1 LIFQNQGNYERSL
14 DYGLKSLRI
23 LEELN
28 DKSGIASTLLNI
40 GNVYYL
46 RKEYQQAKRYYFNS
60 LAIKRELAKNAMNQ
74 NIQKTLGNIAN
85 VYQKLNQPDSAFYF
99 FKLAIPLAK
108 QAGDLKN
115 LSLAYTE
122 IGLTHSRQKRYDS
135 ALYYY
140 NQSLA
145 IYKEGKFV
153 NEFDRATLLQS
164 ISETYL
170 EMRNFKRALAYAQE
184 SLAVAKRLNNA
195 NKLKEAYE
203 LLALLYERA
212 GNHSLALD
220 AMKKFLIYQDSL
232 VNSEKNIQIL
242 EIQTKYETEKKDSQI
257 NLLNRENE
265 LKQLA
270 IDRTYWIIG
279 TLILAITLMIM
290 GFVVWRGYQK
300 QKQKAA
306 EQEQKMLMREAQIR
320 AEIESQETERK
331 RFARDLHDGMG
342 QSISALKLILQ
353 TVSSDTPLMER
364 VSMVEKS
371 EMLLNEM
378 HREIRRIAFNLMPQ
392 TLMQHGLLTA
402 LRESAQRING
412 SGKVH
417 ITVNAYDMPTRLPE
431 VQEISLYRIIQEWI
445 NNVLKYA
452 ESSVI
457 DIQLFGYDTE
467 LNVII
472 EDNGKGFNPDVL
484 GRSHGNGWNNIR
496 SRLSLIK
503 GNFEL
508 DTKENRKGTTFII
521 KIPVTVKKESSIV
534 ETVS

>member
-1 LIFQNQGNYERSL
+1 
-14 DYGLKSLRI
+14 
-23 LEELN
+23 
-28 DKSGIASTLLNI
+28 
-40 GNVYYL
+40 
-46 RKEYQQAKRYYFNS
+46 
-60 LAIKRELAKNAMNQ
+60 
-74 NIQKTLGNIAN
+74 
-85 VYQKLNQPDSAFYF
+85 
-99 FKLAIPLAK
+99 
-108 QAGDLKN
+108 
-115 LSLAYTE
+115 
-122 IGLTHSRQKRYDS
+122 
-135 ALYYY
+135 
-140 NQSLA
+140 
-145 IYKEGKFV
+145 
-153 NEFDRATLLQS
+153 
-164 ISETYL
+164 
-170 EMRNFKRALAYAQE
+170 
-184 SLAVAKRLNNA
+184 
-195 NKLKEAYE
+195 
-203 LLALLYERA
+203 
-212 GNHSLALD
+212 
-220 AMKKFLIYQDSL
+220 
-232 VNSEKNIQIL
+232 
-242 EIQTKYETEKKDSQI
+242 
-257 NLLNRENE
+257 
-265 LKQLA
+265 
-270 IDRTYWIIG
+270 
-279 TLILAITLMIM
+279 
-290 GFVVWRGYQK
+290 
-300 QKQKAA
+300 
-306 EQEQKMLMREAQIR
+306 
-320 AEIESQETERK
+320 
-331 RFARDLHDGMG
+331 MG